1 MRNPTHPLTTI
12 EEIEQAALEIFA
24 ERGFEG
30 PTVEE
35 TAAAAGISRRT
46 FFRYFPTK
54 ADIPWGNFDALLV
67 KMSAWFAAAPD
78 DKPMFEVIAE
88 GILRF
93 NRVHTDGI
101 AAHRERMTLIMRTP
115 ALVANAALR
124 HADYSAVIATYAPRR
139 LDEPPEA
146 LAPQLVAHIALAAS
160 SAAYSEWLSDETS
173 DLVDV
178 VNRAFAMVQFEPE
191 TPKARPAARR
201 RARTAGAAKR

>member
-67 KMSAWFAAAPD
+67 KMNAWFEAAPD
-78 DKPMFEVIAE
+78 DKPMLDVIAE
-88 GILRF
+88 GVLRF
-93 NRVHTDGI
+93 NRVHNEGA
-101 AAHRERMTLIMRTP
+101 AAHRERMTLIMQTP

-124 HADYSAVIATYAPRR
+124 QADYSAVIARYAARR
-139 LDEPPEA
+139 LGASPEA
-146 LAPQLVAHIALAAS
+146 LGPQLVAHLAFGAS
-160 SAAYSEWLSDETS
+160 SAAYSEWLRDDTS
-173 DLVDV
+173 ELVDL
-178 VNRAFAMVQFEPE
+178 VNRAFAMVQ
-191 TPKARPAARR
+191 
-201 RARTAGAAKR
+201 